1 VRRHVAALKAP
12 TCPRTP
18 NSPSFAIICVIRGHL
33 FVNSCPFVVRMTTG
47 RNIRFWRNVTL
58 IALAHVAL
66 IVGLIRW
73 SVAARASTNAES
85 IVWLGSAE
93 DLAAREHEE
102 GPSTH
107 RESQAIEPK
116 PLNDDEAEKEKTV
129 ITTAKSEIEL
139 PSPTPK
145 PTPKPKPSSTPTPKP
160 KVTPKPTPKPAL
172 KKVLL
177 AKASPKPVLKT
188 KPSSAKSS
196 EKSDKNE
203 KTVTAKTGTAQS
215 GSGKTGSTG
224 KGSSAGGG
232 SSASEFGWYGHML
245 HDRFYSGWI
254 QPTTSVPSGSKIS
267 TLVKLRIEKDGRV
280 SKFEIIKPSEN
291 VVVNESVAA
300 IAKRVTEVDAPPTGL
315 IKGDHYDVK
324 INFELNT
331 EEGAP
336 K

>member
-1 VRRHVAALKAP
+1 
-12 TCPRTP
+12 
-18 NSPSFAIICVIRGHL
+18 
-33 FVNSCPFVVRMTTG
+33 MTTG
-47 RNIRFWRNVTL
+47 RDIRFWRNVVL

-93 DLAAREHEE
+93 DLAARENKET
-102 GPSTH
+102 PSTQL
-107 RESQAIEPK
+107 ESHAVEPRPPKDEPEEEK
-116 PLNDDEAEKEKTV
+116 PAV
-129 ITTAKSEIEL
+129 AQAKSEIEL

-160 KVTPKPTPKPAL
+160 KVTPRATSKPAS
-172 KKVLL
+172 KKILL
-177 AKASPKPVLKT
+177 AKASPKPSKP
-188 KPSSAKSS
+188 KPSPGKST
-196 EKSDKNE
+196 EKSEKNE
-203 KTVTAKTGTAQS
+203 KNLTRKTGTASQS
-215 GSGKTGSTG
+215 SSEKTASTG
-224 KGSSAGGG
+224 KGGSAGGG
-232 SSASEFGWYGHML
+232 TSPAAAGEFGWYGHML
-245 HDRFYSGWI
+245 HDRFYSAWI

-267 TLVKLRIEKDGRV
+267 ALVVLRIEKDGRV
-280 SKFEIIKPSEN
+280 SKFEVIKPSEN

-300 IAKRVTEVDAPPTGL
+300 IAKRVTEVDAPPAGL

-331 EEGAP
+331 EKEIA

>member
-1 VRRHVAALKAP
+1 MSVDD
-12 TCPRTP
+12 
-18 NSPSFAIICVIRGHL
+18 AIRIH
-33 FVNSCPFVVRMTTG
+33 SCPFVVRMTTG
-47 RNIRFWRNVTL
+47 RDIRFWRNVVL

-66 IVGLIRW
+66 VVGLIRW

-85 IVWLGSAE
+85 IVWLGSAD
-93 DLAAREHEE
+93 DLAA
-102 GPSTH
+102 GPSENEEAPSAQ
-107 RESQAIEPK
+107 REAHAVEPK
-116 PLNDDEAEKEKTV
+116 PLKDDESEEEKPAV
-129 ITTAKSEIEL
+129 TTAKSEIEL

-145 PTPKPKPSSTPTPKP
+145 PTPKPSSTPTPKP
-160 KVTPKPTPKPAL
+160 KVTPRATPKPTPK
-172 KKVLL
+172 KILL
-177 AKASPKPVLKT
+177 AKASPKPLPKT

-196 EKSDKNE
+196 EKSEKNE
-203 KTVTAKTGTAQS
+203 KGLTAKTGAASQS
-215 GSGKTGSTG
+215 GSGKTGSTA
-224 KGSSAGGG
+224 KGGSAGGG

-245 HDRFYSGWI
+245 HDRFYSAWI
-254 QPTTSVPSGSKIS
+254 QPTTSVPSGAKIS

-300 IAKRVTEVDAPPTGL
+300 IAKRVTEVDAPPAGL

-331 EEGAP
+331 EQEMA